1 MFKLPKPHTQTSNKH
16 KSSMSVKSFENNE
29 QMIYLFQSGGDD
41 DPMSDNDLSRDGDS
55 TDGDAMSRVPATDI
69 DQETMETLRQQV
81 NTTKNHTYC

>member
-1 MFKLPKPHTQTSNKH
+1 
-16 KSSMSVKSFENNE
+16 
-29 QMIYLFQSGGDD
+29 MIFLFQSGGDD

-81 NTTKNHTYC
+81 NTTNFFVIVNERETTL

>member
-1 MFKLPKPHTQTSNKH
+1 MF
-16 KSSMSVKSFENNE
+16 VKFCQIIWKYE
-29 QMIYLFQSGGDD
+29 IHFFLFQSGGDD

-81 NTTKNHTYC
+81 KTTNFFVIVNEREAAL